1 MTALKKEHF
10 IDLFVSSMALFVIE
24 FTEVEE
30 ITGDSVKEAL
40 QNRTW
45 LQMALLFGAGAVEAA
60 NWAHLA
66 ATLIQ

>member
-1 MTALKKEHF
+1 MNKEHS

-40 QNRTW
+40 RNRT
-45 LQMALLFGAGAVEAA
+45 
-60 NWAHLA
+60 
-66 ATLIQ
+66 